1 MEIGKLTVSPPSA
14 TNWID
19 VFLMGDFHEGNCN
32 FEEKALE
39 RAVDHIKKNAEENP
53 YTFVILMGDYCEY
66 ITSQS
71 DPRWDPVAI
80 DSKYKIRDLK
90 NLAIKQNEY
99 ISGKLEPIKDIV
111 IAILIGNHGE
121 AYVKHNTTDVYDDFA
136 KRFPLAKKLGYV
148 GYFGFN
154 LSPINESSSSQFIF
168 ALNHGEGGGGKT
180 LGYVENKLYDLF
192 AMEDRADFR
201 ICGHMHKLVAR
212 PLTLRSP
219 NRYLSGMNERRIW
232 FGCSG
237 GFLSTYKVGN
247 KNYFEHKGREP
258 SDIGMLKASFRVY
271 NRGGGKGHKL
281 PHQWY
286 KQTLLKKI
294 RIEDIDNQPDTL

>member
-1 MEIGKLTVSPPSA
+1 MEIGKLTVSPPS
-14 TNWID
+14 TNDWID

-39 RAVDHIKKNAEENP
+39 RAVAHIKKNAEENP

-66 ITSQS
+66 IVSSS

-99 ISGKLEPIKDIV
+99 LFSKLEPIKDIV
-111 IAILIGNHGE
+111 VAMLIGNHGE
-121 AYVKHNTTDVYDDFA
+121 SFIKHNATDVYDDLA

-148 GYFGFN
+148 GYFGFKVEN
-154 LSPINESSSSQFIF
+154 KGRRRTQFIF

-180 LGYVENKLYDLF
+180 IGYPENKLYDLF
-192 AMEDRADFR
+192 AMEDQADYC
-201 ICGHMHKLVAR
+201 IAAHMHKLIAR
-212 PLTLRSP
+212 SLKLRNP
-219 NRYLSGMNERRIW
+219 TKNLNQIKYRRRW
-232 FGCSG
+232 LGCSG
-237 GFLSTYKVGN
+237 SFLSTYKVGN

-258 SDIGMLKASFRVY
+258 SDIGMLKASFRC
-271 NRGGGKGHKL
+271 KL
-281 PHQWY
+281 VGSKEDHRDLRNY
-286 KQTLLKKI
+286 VKQTLLKKI
-294 RIEDIDNQPDTL
+294 RIEDIDNISDCI